1 MAGFPE
7 ECLLPPGAGGFSV
20 IGYGFVRNGA
30 EKMICRLK
38 RLERVSNPDSRNLQ
52 FDCNLSI

>member
-1 MAGFPE
+1 MAGF
-7 ECLLPPGAGGFSV
+7 GGFSV
-20 IGYGFVRNGA
+20 IGYGVVRNGA